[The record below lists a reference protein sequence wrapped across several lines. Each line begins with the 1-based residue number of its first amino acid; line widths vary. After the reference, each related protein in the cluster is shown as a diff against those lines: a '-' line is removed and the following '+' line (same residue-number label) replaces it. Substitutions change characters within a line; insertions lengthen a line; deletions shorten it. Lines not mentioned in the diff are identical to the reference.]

1 MGLLVAPGPLSPV
14 SSSSLV
20 LSPGPTGGS
29 SLICQFLCASGCQAS
44 AASMPPT
51 VPGPFGDQ
59 FGALTFDFPVGID
72 EDDDAEAEL
81 AAGVALLTPLYS
93 LSLPTCQVQ
102 QHCCGSFLSWVDSC
116 GGYLLSLGLA
126 STGVTPQEGALANS
140 VPLCNMP
147 QSALCRST
155 FGLRAVLF
163 VVVV

>member
-29 SLICQFLCASGCQAS
+29 SLICQLLCASGCQAS

-102 QHCCGSFLSWVDSC
+102 QHTVGGPSFRGWTHAWGICSASVWQAPESLHRKVRWRTLCPCATCPSLLCVALLLGCVLSCLW
-116 GGYLLSLGLA
+116 L
-126 STGVTPQEGALANS
+126 
-140 VPLCNMP
+140 
-147 QSALCRST
+147 
-155 FGLRAVLF
+155 
-163 VVVV
+163 